1 MIFGLKLKHT
11 RAHLYRSALESVGY
25 SIAQHVEVLREHDVA
40 LKNVVAV
47 GGGTKNIPWMQIVAD
62 ITGVP
67 IQIPRVT
74 IGASYGDA
82 LMAALA
88 MGYFRDFHHLREQVS
103 LERIIQPDPDRY
115 QKYRTYL
122 DLYTRLYLTNCSLM
136 HQLSRQKTECS

>member
-1 MIFGLKLKHT
+1 
-11 RAHLYRSALESVGY
+11 
-25 SIAQHVEVLREHDVA
+25 
-40 LKNVVAV
+40 
-47 GGGTKNIPWMQIVAD
+47 
-62 ITGVP
+62 
-67 IQIPRVT
+67 
-74 IGASYGDA
+74 
-82 LMAALA
+82 MAALA